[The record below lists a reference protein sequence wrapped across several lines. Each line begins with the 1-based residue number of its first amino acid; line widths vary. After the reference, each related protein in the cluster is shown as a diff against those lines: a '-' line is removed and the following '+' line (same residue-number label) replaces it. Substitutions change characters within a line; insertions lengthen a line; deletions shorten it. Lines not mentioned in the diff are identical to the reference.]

1 MIALGTSSCWRQS
14 RHRRMLSTKP
24 LDSRS
29 GRCTLSVCF
38 FSHPD
43 GQAQGALCQRATG
56 QCHGE
61 RASTPKAGRVVHG
74 ILPQKSRTVLER
86 FTRRFKNRDVFR
98 GALELLHNGPTS
110 LATRQPAMLVL
121 VSDAPAILPPTL
133 HRCVTTEAHVT
144 CVRACT
150 QMPLTDAG
158 SPRWNARGAD
168 SATAGQTTTP

>member
-1 MIALGTSSCWRQS
+1 MLEAEPPQTNALDETPRFTVGTVYIVSLLFQSSRQPGAGGTV
-14 RHRRMLSTKP
+14 ST
-24 LDSRS
+24 SY
-29 GRCTLSVCF
+29 
-38 FSHPD
+38 
-43 GQAQGALCQRATG
+43 RAG
-56 QCHGE
+56 HGE

-110 LATRQPAMLVL
+110 LATRQPAMLLL

-133 HRCVTTEAHVT
+133 HCCVTTEAHVT
-144 CVRACT
+144 GVRACM
-150 QMPLTDAG
+150 QLPLTDAG